1 VSRFALRNLLARR
14 RRAALTA
21 VAVLLGVSMISG
33 TFVFTDTIHAA
44 YRQLF
49 SNQTS
54 GADVIVSSR
63 QGSSLADSAP
73 TTMPVSLIKRIR
85 HLPGVSAVQGQ
96 IIDLATIV
104 GRNGKPVKGTGPPT
118 LALSYVPPPFGGLT
132 FVSGSR
138 PTSTSQVAL
147 DEATANRQHYRVGDV
162 VPIVTGGPVRRFE
175 ISGIVRL
182 GNASPSGEPFAL
194 FDPGTARAL
203 YEKVGDVDQIYVA
216 ASKGTAPAALVH
228 EIDPLLSPEVVARTA
243 NAQVGTDVARIDDQL
258 SILTGGLLAFGLIAV
273 LIGAFVIFNTFSI
286 TVTQRMGEFALL
298 RALGATRG
306 QILRAVLIEAFT
318 VGALASVAGVFGG
331 LLVAIAI
338 RALFRA
344 LGYDLPS
351 AGLTLEPRTVLVSLA
366 VGVAVTVI
374 AGLLP
379 ALRATSAA
387 PLEALRAS
395 AAPAARRRSRVWA
408 ARAAAAVLGAA
419 GILLAFVSRGSTSF
433 RLTAST
439 VGAVMLVVA
448 IATVVPSTVGAFSR
462 VLAWPFERGGGVLPR
477 LARENA
483 TRNPTRTAVSAS
495 ALMIGLALV
504 LFVTVYA
511 SGLRKSTSRIVSRT
525 VLGDFTI
532 QNQDGVSPIPAAS
545 ARAAATTPGVLAISS
560 IKSAVA
566 RIGSSGEIG
575 AEGID
580 PPTIAHV
587 YRFDW
592 VNGSA
597 ATVSELAPD
606 DVLVERDTARNAH
619 LHVGE
624 RTTITTETGARAHV
638 TVRGIY
644 DDRVL
649 LAGFALPLVG
659 FNRIFHQE
667 RLQDV
672 FIKLAPGT
680 DPGGAASALDQALQP
695 FPGVVARS
703 QQQLRNKLSS
713 RVNSVLLLFYALL
726 AMTVLMALLGIVN
739 TLTLSIHERTREL
752 GLLRAVG
759 MTPAQA
765 RSLVRIES
773 MITAAI
779 GTLVGIGLGILL
791 AWLVS
796 HALADEGIVFAI
808 PWLQVAVLLAL
819 GLLAGVVAAV
829 VPAARAARVDV
840 LAAIAHE

>member
-21 VAVLLGVSMISG
+21 VAVLVGVSMISG

-44 YRQLF
+44 FRQLF

-54 GADVIVSSR
+54 GAAVIVSSR
-63 QGSSLADSAP
+63 QGSSLAGSAP
-73 TTMPVSLIKRIR
+73 TTMPASLLNRVR
-85 HLPGVSAVQGQ
+85 RLPGVSAAQGQ

-104 GRNGKPVKGTGPPT
+104 GRSGKPVKGTGAPT
-118 LALSYVPPPFGGLT
+118 LALSYVSPPFGGLT

-138 PTSTSQVAL
+138 PTSSSQVAI
-147 DEATANRQHYRVGDV
+147 DEATANGQHYRVGDA
-162 VPIVTGGPVRRFE
+162 VPIVTGQPVRRFE
-175 ISGIVRL
+175 ISGIIRF
-182 GNASPSGEPFAL
+182 GNASPSDEPFAV
-194 FDPGTARAL
+194 FDLGTARGL
-203 YEKVGDVDQIYVA
+203 YEKQGLVDQIYVGA
-216 ASKGTAPAALVH
+216 RKGTAPAALVH
-228 EIDPLLSPEVVARTA
+228 EIDPLLGPELVARTA
-243 NAQVGTDVARIDDQL
+243 SAQVGTDVGRIDDEL

-286 TVTQRMGEFALL
+286 TVRQRMREFSLL

-306 QILRAVLIEAFT
+306 QILRAVLVEAFAI
-318 VGALASVAGVFGG
+318 GALASLAGVFGG

-351 AGLTLEPRTVLVSLA
+351 TGLTLEARTVLVSLA
-366 VGVAVTVI
+366 VGVAVTVV

-379 ALRATSAA
+379 ALRATAAA

-395 AAPAARRRSRVWA
+395 AAPPARRRWRVWA
-408 ARAAAAVLGAA
+408 ARAATAVLGAV

-439 VGAVMLVVA
+439 VGAVLLVVA
-448 IATVVPSTVGAFSR
+448 IASIVPSTIGALSR
-462 VLAWPFERGGGVLPR
+462 VLAWPFERGGRVVPR

-511 SGLRKSTSRIVSRT
+511 SGLRKSTSRIVGRT

-545 ARAAATTPGVLAISS
+545 ARAAAAAPGVLAISS

-566 RIGSSGEIG
+566 RIGSSGEID

-592 VNGSA
+592 IAGSA
-597 ATVSELAPD
+597 ASVTDLGPD

-619 LHVGE
+619 LHVGQS
-624 RTTITTETGARAHV
+624 TTITTETGMRAHV

-644 DDRVL
+644 DDRVV
-649 LAGFALPLVG
+649 LAGFALPLIG

-667 RLQDV
+667 RLLDV
-672 FIKLAPGT
+672 FVKLAPGA
-680 DPGGAASALDQALQP
+680 DPGSASSALDQALQP

-726 AMTVLMALLGIVN
+726 AMSLLMALLGIVN
-739 TLTLSIHERTREL
+739 TLTLSIHERTHEL
-752 GLLRAVG
+752 GVLRAVG
-759 MTPAQA
+759 MTPGQA
-765 RSLVRIES
+765 RSLVRAES

-779 GTLVGIGLGILL
+779 GTLVGIALGILL

-796 HALADEGIVFAI
+796 HALTDEGIVFAI

-819 GLLAGVVAAV
+819 GLLAGVAAAV
-829 VPAARAARVDV
+829 LPAARAARVDV